1 MFNVFHD
8 VETGKITKV
17 DLVGDELAE
26 FIAKEAAAKQAAEA
40 AETAKAAEELTK
52 STAKAALLSKL
63 GISEDE
69 AKLLLS

>member
-26 FIAKEAAAKQAAEA
+26 FIANEKAGKEAAKKEADGFAKIQAAKEA
-40 AETAKAAEELTK
+40 AQ
-52 STAKAALLSKL
+52 
-63 GISEDE
+63 
-69 AKLLLS
+69 AKLEALGLTAEDLKALGL